1 MEFIFYYYIHRI
13 KILIYVRLSKAR
25 YLLYIQVFLG
35 VLKAMNLVAYL
46 MVEHLNVIWVI
57 MVKANFNIQ
66 GAVRGLHTALPHR
79 QDEKCGGI
87 AGQCRHIQLV
97 FIQSIGNPAS
107 RLLN

>member
-46 MVEHLNVIWVI
+46 MVEHLNVIWMI
-57 MVKANFNIQ
+57 MIKADFNIQ
-66 GAVRGLHTALPHR
+66 SAVGGLHATLPEC
-79 QDEKCGGI
+79 Q
-87 AGQCRHIQLV
+87 
-97 FIQSIGNPAS
+97 
-107 RLLN
+107 